1 MGKPFAA
8 ANLRA
13 IIALNKRSGRSEAAE
28 DSGGGMARDE
38 TVGEFI
44 TIRRTG
50 RVAIVRFDRGDRVNA
65 LSARLLRDLAATA
78 RLLRDDVTTSAIVLA
93 GGKAFT
99 GGADL
104 ADPEMAK
111 RASASLLERREML
124 RAGPDMCDAWEALD
138 QVTIAAIEGFC
149 IGGGVALAVACD
161 FRIAARGAHF
171 RLPEIPLGMNMSWH
185 TQPRMVN
192 LIGPSRAKQLT
203 IFGER
208 VDAEQAGRWGLV
220 DEVCDD
226 SRALETALR
235 WAEKVAALPPV
246 SVRMAKRGITQAATA
261 LNAAVTFMDADQ
273 FALAATGE
281 DHREAV
287 SAFLEKRPPNF
298 TGR

>member
-1 MGKPFAA
+1 MVQ
-8 ANLRA
+8 
-13 IIALNKRSGRSEAAE
+13 SEK
-28 DSGGGMARDE
+28 
-38 TVGEFI
+38 VGEFI
-44 TIRRTG
+44 TIERAG
-50 RVAIVRFDRGDRVNA
+50 RVATVRFNRGDRINA

-78 RLLRDDVTTSAIVLA
+78 RLLRDDLTTSAVILT
-93 GGKAFT
+93 GGKTFT

-138 QVTIAAIEGFC
+138 QVTIVAIEGFC
-149 IGGGVALAVACD
+149 IGGGVALSVACD
-161 FRIAARGAHF
+161 FRIAGRGAHF

-208 VDAEQAGRWGLV
+208 VGTEQAEQWGLI
-220 DEVCDD
+220 DEICDD
-226 SRALETALR
+226 GKALESARR

-281 DHREAV
+281 DSREAIA
-287 SAFLEKRPPNF
+287 AFLEKRPPNF

>member
-1 MGKPFAA
+1 
-8 ANLRA
+8 
-13 IIALNKRSGRSEAAE
+13 
-28 DSGGGMARDE
+28 MAQDE
-38 TVGEFI
+38 KVGEFI
-44 TIRRTG
+44 TIERVG
-50 RVAIVRFDRGDRVNA
+50 RVATVRFDRGDRVNA

-78 RLLRDDVTTSAIVLA
+78 RLLRDDVTTSAIVLT
-93 GGKAFT
+93 GGQAFT

-104 ADPEMAK
+104 ADPEMAS

-161 FRIAARGAHF
+161 FRIAGRGAHF

-208 VDAEQAGRWGLV
+208 VGAEQAERWGLA
-220 DEVCDD
+220 DEICDD
-226 SRALETALR
+226 GKALECARR

-281 DHREAV
+281 DSREAIA
-287 SAFLEKRPPNF
+287 AFLEKRPPNF

>member
-1 MGKPFAA
+1 MVQ
-8 ANLRA
+8 
-13 IIALNKRSGRSEAAE
+13 SEK
-28 DSGGGMARDE
+28 
-38 TVGEFI
+38 VGEFI
-44 TIRRTG
+44 TIERAG
-50 RVAIVRFDRGDRVNA
+50 RVATVRFDRGDRVNA
-65 LSARLLRDLAATA
+65 LSARLLRDLTATA
-78 RLLRDDVTTSAIVLA
+78 RLLRDDVTTSAVILT

-104 ADPEMAK
+104 ADPEMVK

-138 QVTIAAIEGFC
+138 QVTIVAIEGFC
-149 IGGGVALAVACD
+149 IGGGVALSVACD
-161 FRIAARGAHF
+161 FRIAGRGAHF

-208 VDAEQAGRWGLV
+208 VGAEQAEQWGLI
-220 DEVCDD
+220 DEICDD
-226 SRALETALR
+226 GKALESAHR

-281 DHREAV
+281 DSREAIA
-287 SAFLEKRPPNF
+287 AFLEKRSPNF